1 MKKINEQTIKKRF
14 EGTAPDMRAAKKR
27 SKSTPDI
34 IDGEALI
41 PNHLL
46 EVGKGKTYCI
56 KTYGC
61 QMNEHDTEVM
71 SGLLEMIGYTS
82 NDNMETADV
91 VILNTCAIR
100 ENAENKVFGKIGS
113 LKHLKQENP
122 EKIFAVCGCM
132 SQEEDVVNKLLT
144 KYSYIDLIFGT
155 HNIHRLPS
163 LLDDAMKAK
172 AMVVEVWSQEGD
184 IVENLPRERASQTK
198 AWVNIIYG
206 CDKFCTYCIVPYTRG
221 KERSRMPE
229 DILDEIRELKAQ
241 DYKEVTLL
249 GQNVN
254 AYGKDLD
261 GYSMA
266 NLLEDVAKIGI
277 PRVRFTTSHPWDFD
291 SAMIDV
297 IAKYDNIMPHMH
309 LPVQS
314 GNNEILKI
322 MGRNYTREKYLE
334 LFDELKSKIP
344 NLSTSTDIIVGYP
357 NETEEQFL
365 DTLSIYDYCQ
375 YDTAFTFIYSPREGT
390 PAAKMKDNVLQ
401 DVKKDRLKRL
411 NDKVKLYSRQNNDR
425 MIGQTVK
432 VLVDGPSQK
441 DESVLAGYTE
451 GMKLVHFTSDANI
464 AGQIVDVKITEA
476 RTFNL
481 YGDLV
486 E

>member
-1 MKKINEQTIKKRF
+1 MKEINQANIKKRF
-14 EGTAPDMRAAKKR
+14 EGVAPDMRAAKKR
-27 SKSTPDI
+27 SKNAPEV

-41 PNHLL
+41 TPELINL
-46 EVGKGKTYCI
+46 GQGKTYCI
-56 KTYGC
+56 QTYGC

-71 SGLLEMIGYTS
+71 SGLLEMIGYTAT
-82 NDNMETADV
+82 NEIEQADLI
-91 VILNTCAIR
+91 ILNTCAVR
-100 ENAENKVFGKIGS
+100 ENAENKVFGKLGD
-113 LKHLKQENP
+113 LKHLKKENP

-132 SQEEDVVNKLLT
+132 SQEEDIVNTLLT
-144 KYSYIDLIFGT
+144 KFNYVDLIFGT

-163 LLDDAMKAK
+163 LIDDALKSK

-184 IVENLPRERASQTK
+184 IVENLPRERASKTK

-229 DILDEIRELKAQ
+229 DILDEIRQLKAE

-297 IAKYDNIMPHMH
+297 IAKYDNIMPQIH

-322 MGRNYTREKYLE
+322 MGRSYTREQYLK
-334 LFDELKSKIP
+334 LFDELTTKVKG
-344 NLSTSTDIIVGYP
+344 LATSTDIIVGYP

-365 DTLSIYDYCQ
+365 DTLSVYDYCQ

-390 PAAKMKDNVLQ
+390 PAAKMKDNVEMA
-401 DVKKDRLKRL
+401 VKKDRLSSL
-411 NDKVKLYSRQNNDR
+411 QAKVKEYALAKNQA
-425 MIGQTVK
+425 MVGKTLK
-432 VLVDGPSQK
+432 VLIDGPSQK
-441 DESVLAGYTE
+441 DETVLAGYSE
-451 GMKLVHFTSDANI
+451 ELKLVHLKADSKHI
-464 AGQIVDVKITEA
+464 GQIVEVKITEA
-476 RTFNL
+476 KSFNL
-481 YGDLV
+481 YGELV

>member
-1 MKKINEQTIKKRF
+1 MKELNAESIRKRF

-27 SKSTPDI
+27 SRNTPDV

-41 PNHLL
+41 PMELL
-46 EVGKGKTYCI
+46 NIGNNKTYCI

-61 QMNEHDTEVM
+61 QMNEHDTEIM
-71 SGLLEMIGYTS
+71 SGLLEMIGYTATE
-82 NDNMETADV
+82 DIEAADV
-91 VILNTCAIR
+91 VIFNTCAVR

-113 LKHLKQENP
+113 LKKLKLENP

-132 SQEEDVVNKLLT
+132 SQEEDIVTKLLT
-144 KYSYIDLIFGT
+144 KYNYIDLIFGT
-155 HNIHRLPS
+155 HNIHRLPA
-163 LLDDAMKAK
+163 LIDDAMKSK

-184 IVENLPRERASQTK
+184 IVENLPRERASKTK

-221 KERSRMPE
+221 KERSRRPE
-229 DILDEIRELKAQ
+229 DILEEIRELKAEG
-241 DYKEVTLL
+241 YKEVTLL

-254 AYGKDLD
+254 AYGKDIE
-261 GYSMA
+261 GYTMA

-291 SAMIDV
+291 SAMIDI

-314 GNNEILKI
+314 GNNDILKI
-322 MGRNYTREKYLE
+322 MGRNYTREGYLK
-334 LFDELKSKIP
+334 LYDEFVEKIP

-390 PAAKMKDNVLQ
+390 PAAKMKDNV
-401 DVKKDRLKRL
+401 DPAVKKDRLNRL
-411 NDKVKLYSRQNNDR
+411 SAKAKEYSLQKNQALVGTT
-425 MIGQTVK
+425 MK

-441 DESVLAGYTE
+441 DETILAGYTE
-451 GMKLVHFTSDANI
+451 SLKLVHFTGDKSL
-464 AGQIVDVKITEA
+464 AGEIVDVKINRA
-476 RTFNL
+476 NTFNL

>member
-1 MKKINEQTIKKRF
+1 MKTVNPETIKKRF

-27 SKSTPDI
+27 SKNSPEV

-41 PNHLL
+41 PDHLINIGN
-46 EVGKGKTYCI
+46 GKLYCI

-82 NDNMETADV
+82 TEVIEDADV
-91 VILNTCAIR
+91 VILNTCAVR

-113 LKHLKQENP
+113 LKYLKKENP

-132 SQEEDVVNKLLT
+132 SQEEDVVTELLT
-144 KYSYIDLIFGT
+144 KYNYIDLIFGT
-155 HNIHRLPS
+155 HNIHRLPT

-184 IVENLPRERASQTK
+184 IVENLPRERASKTK

-229 DILDEIRELKAQ
+229 DILDEIRELKEL

-254 AYGKDLD
+254 AYGKDLE

-291 SAMIDV
+291 SEMIDV

-334 LFDELKSKIP
+334 LFDELTSKIKG
-344 NLSTSTDIIVGYP
+344 LSTSTDIIVGYP

-390 PAAKMKDNVLQ
+390 PAAKMKDNV
-401 DVKKDRLKRL
+401 DIAVKKDRLQRL
-411 NDKVKLYSRQNNDR
+411 QEKYRYYAKQKNDAMV
-425 MIGQTVK
+425 GQIVK
-432 VLVDGPSQK
+432 VLIDGPSQK
-441 DESVLAGYTE
+441 DETVLAGYSE
-451 GMKLVHFTSDANI
+451 GLKLVHFKGAENL

-476 RTFNL
+476 KTYNL
-481 YGDLV
+481 FGELV

>member
-1 MKKINEQTIKKRF
+1 MKELNAESIKKRF
-14 EGTAPDMRAAKKR
+14 EGTTPDMRAAKKR
-27 SKSTPDI
+27 SRNTPDV

-41 PNHLL
+41 PMELL
-46 EVGKGKTYCI
+46 NIGNNKTYCI

-61 QMNEHDTEVM
+61 QMNEHDTEIM
-71 SGLLEMIGYTS
+71 SGLLEMIGYTATE
-82 NDNMETADV
+82 DIEAADV
-91 VILNTCAIR
+91 VIFNTCAVR

-113 LKHLKQENP
+113 LKKLKLENP

-132 SQEEDVVNKLLT
+132 SQEEEIVTKLLT

-155 HNIHRLPS
+155 HNIHRLPA
-163 LLDDAMKAK
+163 LIDDAMKSK

-184 IVENLPRERASQTK
+184 IVENLPRERASKTK

-221 KERSRMPE
+221 KERSRRPE
-229 DILDEIRELKAQ
+229 DILEEIRELKAEG
-241 DYKEVTLL
+241 YKEVTLL

-254 AYGKDLD
+254 AYGKDIE
-261 GYSMA
+261 GYTMA

-291 SAMIDV
+291 SAMIDI

-314 GNNEILKI
+314 GNNDILKI
-322 MGRNYTREKYLE
+322 MGRNYTREGYLK
-334 LFDELKSKIP
+334 LYDEFVEKIP

-390 PAAKMKDNVLQ
+390 PAAKMKDNV
-401 DVKKDRLKRL
+401 DPAVKKDRLNRL
-411 NDKVKLYSRQNNDR
+411 SVKVKEYSLQKNQALVGTT
-425 MIGQTVK
+425 MK

-441 DESVLAGYTE
+441 DETILAGYTE
-451 GMKLVHFTSDANI
+451 SLKLVHFTGDESL
-464 AGQIVDVKITEA
+464 AGEIVEVKINRA
-476 RTFNL
+476 NTFNL

>member
-1 MKKINEQTIKKRF
+1 MKELNADSIRKRF

-27 SKSTPDI
+27 SRNTPDV

-41 PNHLL
+41 PMELL
-46 EVGKGKTYCI
+46 EIGKNKTYCI
-56 KTYGC
+56 QTYGC
-61 QMNEHDTEVM
+61 QMNEHDTEIM

-82 NDNMETADV
+82 TEDIEAADV
-91 VILNTCAIR
+91 VIFNTCAIR

-113 LKHLKQENP
+113 LKKLKLENP

-132 SQEEDVVNKLLT
+132 SQEEDIVTKLLT
-144 KYSYIDLIFGT
+144 KYNYIDLIFGT

-163 LLDDAMKAK
+163 LIDDAMKSK

-184 IVENLPRERASQTK
+184 IVENLPRERASKTK

-221 KERSRMPE
+221 KERSRRPE

-254 AYGKDLD
+254 AYGKDID

-291 SAMIDV
+291 SAMIDI

-314 GNNEILKI
+314 GNNDILKI
-322 MGRNYTREKYLE
+322 MGRNYTREGYLK
-334 LFDELKSKIP
+334 LFDEFTEKIP

-375 YDTAFTFIYSPREGT
+375 YDSAFTFIYSPREGT
-390 PAAKMKDNVLQ
+390 PAAKMKDNV
-401 DVKKDRLKRL
+401 DPEVKKDRLNRL
-411 NDKVKLYSRQNNDR
+411 SAKAKEYSLQKNQSLVGTT
-425 MIGQTVK
+425 MK

-441 DESVLAGYTE
+441 DETILAGYTE
-451 GMKLVHFTSDANI
+451 SLKLVHFTGSKEL
-464 AGQIVDVKITEA
+464 AGEIVNVKINRA
-476 RTFNL
+476 NTFNL

-486 E
+486 D

>member
-1 MKKINEQTIKKRF
+1 MKKVNEATIRKRF

-27 SKSTPDI
+27 SRNTPDV

-41 PNHLL
+41 PNHLIDI
-46 EVGKGKTYCI
+46 GKGKTYRI
-56 KTYGC
+56 ETYGC

-82 NDNMETADV
+82 TEIIEEADI

-113 LKHLKQENP
+113 LKHLKKENP

-132 SQEEDVVNKLLT
+132 SQEEDVVTKLLS
-144 KYSYIDLIFGT
+144 KYNYIDLIFGT
-155 HNIHRLPS
+155 HNIHRLPT
-163 LLDDAMKAK
+163 LIDDAMKAK

-184 IVENLPRERASQTK
+184 IVENLPRERASKTK

-229 DILDEIRELKAQ
+229 DILAEIRELKEQ

-254 AYGKDLD
+254 AYGKDLE

-291 SAMIDV
+291 SEMIDI

-314 GNNEILKI
+314 GNNDILKI
-322 MGRNYTREKYLE
+322 MGRNYTREMYLE
-334 LFDELKSKIP
+334 LFDELKSKIKGM
-344 NLSTSTDIIVGYP
+344 STTTDIIVGYP
-357 NETEEQFL
+357 NETEEQFQ
-365 DTLSIYDYCQ
+365 DTLSIYDYCE
-375 YDTAFTFIYSPREGT
+375 YDTAFTFVYSPREGT
-390 PAAKMKDNVLQ
+390 PAAKMKDNV
-401 DVKKDRLKRL
+401 DMDIKKDRLYRL
-411 NDKVKLYSRQNNDR
+411 NEKVKHYANEKNQA
-425 MIGQTVK
+425 MVGTVVK
-432 VLVDGPSQK
+432 VLIDGPSQK
-441 DESVLAGYTE
+441 DETILAGYSE
-451 GMKLVHFTSDANI
+451 ELKLVHIKGSEQLI
-464 AGQIVDVKITEA
+464 GQIVDVKITEA
-476 RTFNL
+476 KTFNL
-481 YGDLV
+481 YGELV

>member
-1 MKKINEQTIKKRF
+1 MKKLSKESIRKRF
-14 EGTAPDMRAAKKR
+14 EGTAPDLRAAKKR
-27 SKSTPDI
+27 SKVNPSV

-41 PNHLL
+41 PNNLINIGN
-46 EVGKGKTYCI
+46 GKKYCI
-56 KTYGC
+56 QTYGC

-71 SGLLEMIGYTS
+71 RGLLEMIGYTS
-82 NDNMETADV
+82 TDVIEDADV
-91 VILNTCAIR
+91 VILNTCAVR

-113 LKHLKQENP
+113 LKHLKLENP

-132 SQEEDVVNKLLT
+132 SQEEDVVNKILT
-144 KYSYIDLIFGT
+144 KYNYIDLIFGT
-155 HNIHRLPS
+155 HNIHRLPT
-163 LLDDAMKAK
+163 LLDDAMKSK

-184 IVENLPRERASQTK
+184 IVENLPRERASKTK

-229 DILDEIRELKAQ
+229 DILEEIRQLKQ
-241 DYKEVTLL
+241 LDYKEVTLL

-277 PRVRFTTSHPWDFD
+277 PRVRFTTSHPWDFN
-291 SAMIDV
+291 SEMIDI

-322 MGRNYTREKYLE
+322 MGRNYSRENYLQ
-334 LFDELKSKIP
+334 LFDELSAKIKGM
-344 NLSTSTDIIVGYP
+344 SSSTDIIVGYP
-357 NETEEQFL
+357 NETEEQFE
-365 DTLSIYDYCQ
+365 DTLSLYDYCKF
-375 YDTAFTFIYSPREGT
+375 DTAYTFVYSPREGT
-390 PAAKMKDNVLQ
+390 PAAKMEDNIAL
-401 DVKKDRLKRL
+401 DVKKERLYRL
-411 NDKVKLYSRQNNDR
+411 NEKVKHYANEKNQMLV
-425 MIGQTVK
+425 GQVLK
-432 VLVDGPSQK
+432 VLIDGPSQK
-441 DESVLAGYTE
+441 DETILAGYSE
-451 GMKLVHFTSDANI
+451 EMKLVHLQGSEDLI
-464 AGQIVDVKITEA
+464 GKIVNVKITEA
-476 RTFNL
+476 KTFNL
-481 YGDLV
+481 FGELC

>member
-1 MKKINEQTIKKRF
+1 MKKINEANIKKRF

-27 SKSTPDI
+27 SKNTPDV

-41 PNHLL
+41 PNHLI
-46 EVGKGKTYCI
+46 EIGKGKSYCI
-56 KTYGC
+56 QTYGC

-82 NDNMETADV
+82 TDVIEEADV

-132 SQEEDVVNKLLT
+132 SQEEDIVTKLLT
-144 KYSYIDLIFGT
+144 KYNYIDLIFGT

-163 LLDDAMKAK
+163 LIDDAMKSK

-184 IVENLPRERASQTK
+184 IVENLPRERASKTK

-229 DILDEIRELKAQ
+229 DILAEIQELKDQ

-254 AYGKDLD
+254 AYGKDID

-291 SAMIDV
+291 SSMIDI

-314 GNNEILKI
+314 GNNDILKI
-322 MGRNYTREKYLE
+322 MGRNYTREGYLK
-334 LFDELKSKIP
+334 LFDEFVEKIP
-344 NLSTSTDIIVGYP
+344 NLSTSTDTIVGYP
-357 NETEEQFL
+357 NETEEQFQ
-365 DTLSIYDYCQ
+365 DTLSIYDYCK
-375 YDTAFTFIYSPREGT
+375 YDTAFTFVYSPREGT
-390 PAAKMKDNVLQ
+390 PAAKMKDNV
-401 DVKKDRLKRL
+401 DMDIKKDRLYRL
-411 NDKVKLYSRQNNDR
+411 NDKVKMYANEKNQALV
-425 MIGQTVK
+425 GETLK
-432 VLVDGPSQK
+432 VLIDGPSQK
-441 DESVLAGYTE
+441 DETILAGYSE
-451 GMKLVHFTSDANI
+451 GLKLVHIKGSEDLV
-464 AGQIVDVKITEA
+464 GQIVEVKITEA
-476 RTFNL
+476 KTFNL
-481 YGDLV
+481 YGELV
-486 E
+486 D

>member
-1 MKKINEQTIKKRF
+1 MKKVNEATIKKRF
-14 EGTAPDMRAAKKR
+14 EGTRPDMRSAKKR
-27 SKSTPDI
+27 SKDNPEV

-41 PNHLL
+41 PNHLV
-46 EVGKGKTYCI
+46 EIGVGKTYCI
-56 KTYGC
+56 QTYGC

-71 SGLLEMIGYTS
+71 SGLLELIGYTS
-82 NDNMETADV
+82 TNVIEEADI
-91 VILNTCAIR
+91 VILNTCAVR

-113 LKHLKQENP
+113 LKHLKKENP

-132 SQEEDVVNKLLT
+132 SQEEDVVTKLLT
-144 KYSYIDLIFGT
+144 KYNYIDLIFGT

-163 LLDDAMKAK
+163 LIDDAMKSK

-184 IVENLPRERASQTK
+184 IVENLPRERASKTK

-221 KERSRMPE
+221 KERSRMPQ
-229 DILDEIRELKAQ
+229 DILDEIQELKDQ

-291 SAMIDV
+291 SDMIDI
-297 IAKYDNIMPHMH
+297 IAKYDNIMPQIH

-334 LFDELKSKIP
+334 LFDELTAKIKGMA
-344 NLSTSTDIIVGYP
+344 TSTDIIVGYP
-357 NETEEQFL
+357 NETEEQFE
-365 DTLSIYDYCQ
+365 DTLSIYDYCK
-375 YDTAFTFIYSPREGT
+375 YDTAFTFVYSPREGT
-390 PAAKMKDNVLQ
+390 PAAKMDDNVDL
-401 DVKKDRLKRL
+401 DIKKQRLYRL
-411 NDKVKLYSRQNNDR
+411 NEKVKQYANEKNQAMVGRTL
-425 MIGQTVK
+425 K

-441 DESVLAGYTE
+441 DETILAGYSE
-451 GMKLVHFTSDANI
+451 ELKLVHLKADESVI
-464 AGQIVDVKITEA
+464 GQIVEVKITEA
-476 RTFNL
+476 KTFNL
-481 YGDLV
+481 YGELV

>member
-1 MKKINEQTIKKRF
+1 MKKVNEETIKKRF
-14 EGTAPDMRAAKKR
+14 EGVTPDMRAAKKR
-27 SKSTPDI
+27 SKSSPDV

-41 PNHLL
+41 PNHLIDIG
-46 EVGKGKTYCI
+46 VGKTYCI
-56 KTYGC
+56 QTYGC

-71 SGLLEMIGYTS
+71 SGLLELIGYTATS
-82 NDNMETADV
+82 VIEEADI
-91 VILNTCAIR
+91 VILNTCAVR

-113 LKHLKQENP
+113 LKYLKKENP

-132 SQEEDVVNKLLT
+132 SQEEDVVTKLLT
-144 KYSYIDLIFGT
+144 KYNYIDLIFGT

-163 LLDDAMKAK
+163 LIDDAMKAK

-184 IVENLPRERASQTK
+184 IVENLPRERASKTK

-221 KERSRMPE
+221 KERSRMPQ
-229 DILDEIRELKAQ
+229 DILAEIQELKDQ

-261 GYSMA
+261 AYSMA

-291 SAMIDV
+291 SEMIDV
-297 IAKYDNIMPHMH
+297 IAKYDNIMPQIH

-314 GNNEILKI
+314 GNNDILKI

-334 LFDELKSKIP
+334 LFDELRSKIKGMV
-344 NLSTSTDIIVGYP
+344 TSTDIIVGYP
-357 NETEEQFL
+357 NETEEQFE

-375 YDTAFTFIYSPREGT
+375 YDTAYTFVYSPREGT
-390 PAAKMKDNVLQ
+390 PAAKMEDNVELEI
-401 DVKKDRLKRL
+401 KKQRLYRL
-411 NDKVKLYSRQNNDR
+411 NEKVKHYANLKNQA
-425 MIGQTVK
+425 MLGKTLK
-432 VLVDGPSQK
+432 VLIDGPSQK
-441 DESVLAGYTE
+441 DQTILAGYSE
-451 GMKLVHFTSDANI
+451 ELKLVHIKGSEDLI
-464 AGQIVDVKITEA
+464 GQIVNVKITDA
-476 RTFNL
+476 KTFNL
-481 YGDLV
+481 YGELV

>member
-1 MKKINEQTIKKRF
+1 MKELNKETIRKRF

-27 SKSTPDI
+27 SRTAPDV

-41 PNHLL
+41 PNELMT
-46 EVGKGKTYCI
+46 VGKGKTYII

-71 SGLLEMIGYTS
+71 SGLLEMIGYTVTE
-82 NDNMETADV
+82 DIEKADV
-91 VILNTCAIR
+91 VILNTCAVR

-113 LKHLKQENP
+113 LKHLKKENP

-132 SQEEDVVNKLLT
+132 SQEEDVVTKLLT
-144 KYSYIDLIFGT
+144 KYNYIDLIFGT

-184 IVENLPRERASQTK
+184 IVENLPRERASKTK

-229 DILDEIRELKAQ
+229 DILEEIRELKAQ

-254 AYGKDLD
+254 AYGKDLE
-261 GYSMA
+261 GYGMA
-266 NLLEDVAKIGI
+266 ELLEDVAKIGI

-314 GNNEILKI
+314 GNNDILKI
-322 MGRNYTREKYLE
+322 MGRNYTREMYLQ
-334 LFDELKSKIP
+334 LFDELVEKIP

-390 PAAKMKDNVLQ
+390 PAAKMKDNVELE
-401 DVKKDRLKRL
+401 VKKDRLNRL
-411 NDKVKLYSRQNNDR
+411 SDKVRFYAREKNEA
-425 MIGQTVK
+425 MVGKTVK

-441 DESVLAGYTE
+441 DENVLAGYTE
-451 GMKLVHFTSDANI
+451 GLKLVHFTGSKQL
-464 AGQIVDVKITEA
+464 AGQIVEVKITEA
-476 RTFNL
+476 KTFNL

>member
-1 MKKINEQTIKKRF
+1 MKELNKESIRKRF

-27 SKSTPDI
+27 SRTAPDV

-41 PNHLL
+41 PNQLINI
-46 EVGKGKTYCI
+46 GKGKTYLI

-71 SGLLEMIGYTS
+71 SGLLEMIGYTAT
-82 NDNMETADV
+82 DDIEKADV
-91 VILNTCAIR
+91 IILNTCAIR

-113 LKHLKQENP
+113 LKYLKKENP

-132 SQEEDVVNKLLT
+132 SQEEDVVTKLLT
-144 KYSYIDLIFGT
+144 KYNYVDLIFGT

-184 IVENLPRERASQTK
+184 IVENLPRERASKTK

-221 KERSRMPE
+221 KERSRKPE
-229 DILDEIRELKAQ
+229 DILAEIRELKAQ

-254 AYGKDLD
+254 AYGKDLE
-261 GYSMA
+261 GYGMA
-266 NLLEDVAKIGI
+266 ELLEDVAKIGI

-291 SAMIDV
+291 SAMIDI

-314 GNNEILKI
+314 GNNDILKI

-334 LFDELKSKIP
+334 LFDELVEKIP

-365 DTLSIYDYCQ
+365 DTLSIYDYCK

-390 PAAKMKDNVLQ
+390 PAAKMKDNVDLE
-401 DVKKDRLKRL
+401 VKKDRLNRL
-411 NDKVKLYSRQNNDR
+411 SDKMRFYARSKNEALV
-425 MIGQTVK
+425 GQTVK
-432 VLVDGPSQK
+432 VLIDGPSQK

-451 GMKLVHFTSDANI
+451 SLKLVHFTGSKDL

-476 RTFNL
+476 KTFNL
-481 YGDLV
+481 YGELV

>member
-1 MKKINEQTIKKRF
+1 MKKINEANIKKRF
-14 EGTAPDMRAAKKR
+14 EGTAPNMRAAKKR
-27 SKSTPDI
+27 SKNTPDV

-41 PNHLL
+41 PNHLI
-46 EVGKGKTYCI
+46 EIGKGKSYCI
-56 KTYGC
+56 QTYGC

-82 NDNMETADV
+82 TDVIEEADV

-132 SQEEDVVNKLLT
+132 SQEEDIVTKLLT

-163 LLDDAMKAK
+163 LIDDAMKSK

-184 IVENLPRERASQTK
+184 IVENLPRERASKTK

-229 DILDEIRELKAQ
+229 DILAEIQELKDQ

-254 AYGKDLD
+254 AYGKDID

-291 SAMIDV
+291 SSMIDI

-314 GNNEILKI
+314 GNNDILKI
-322 MGRNYTREKYLE
+322 MGRNYTREGYLK
-334 LFDELKSKIP
+334 LFDEFVEKIP

-357 NETEEQFL
+357 NETEEQFQ
-365 DTLSIYDYCQ
+365 DTLSIYDYCK
-375 YDTAFTFIYSPREGT
+375 YDTAFTFVYSPREGT
-390 PAAKMKDNVLQ
+390 PAAKMKDNV
-401 DVKKDRLKRL
+401 DMEIKKDRLYRL
-411 NDKVKLYSRQNNDR
+411 NDKVKMYANEKNQALV
-425 MIGQTVK
+425 GKTLK
-432 VLVDGPSQK
+432 VLIDGPSQK
-441 DESVLAGYTE
+441 DETILAGYSE
-451 GMKLVHFTSDANI
+451 GLKLVHIKGSEDLV
-464 AGQIVDVKITEA
+464 GQIVEVKITEA
-476 RTFNL
+476 KTFNL
-481 YGDLV
+481 YGELV
-486 E
+486 D

>member
-1 MKKINEQTIKKRF
+1 MKKLNEQSIKKRF

-27 SKSTPDI
+27 SKNAPEV

-41 PNHLL
+41 PTHLI
-46 EVGKGKTYCI
+46 EIGKGKTYCI

-82 NDNMETADV
+82 TDEIEQADV
-91 VILNTCAIR
+91 VILNTCAVR

-113 LKHLKQENP
+113 LKHLKIENP

-132 SQEEDVVNKLLT
+132 SQEEDVVTKLLT
-144 KYSYIDLIFGT
+144 KYNYIDLIFGT

-184 IVENLPRERASQTK
+184 IVENLPRERASKTK

-229 DILDEIRELKAQ
+229 DILEEIRQLKAE

-254 AYGKDLD
+254 AYGKDLE

-314 GNNEILKI
+314 GNNDILKI

-334 LFDELKSKIP
+334 LFDELSLKIP

-365 DTLSIYDYCQ
+365 DTLSIYDYCK
-375 YDTAFTFIYSPREGT
+375 YDTAYTFIYSPREGT
-390 PAAKMKDNVLQ
+390 PAAKMKDNVELE
-401 DVKKDRLKRL
+401 VKKDRLNRL
-411 NDKVKLYSRQNNDR
+411 GEKVKMYARQNNDALV
-425 MIGQTVK
+425 GETVK
-432 VLVDGPSQK
+432 VLIDGPSQK

-451 GMKLVHFTSDANI
+451 GLKLVHFTGDKAL
-464 AGQIVDVKITEA
+464 AGSIVDVKITEA
-476 RTFNL
+476 KTFNL

>member
-1 MKKINEQTIKKRF
+1 MREISKENIKKRF
-14 EGTAPDMRAAKKR
+14 EGTAPDMSAAKKR
-27 SKSTPDI
+27 SKSTPEV

-41 PNHLL
+41 PTHLL
-46 EVGKGKTYCI
+46 NVGKGKTYCI

-71 SGLLEMIGYTS
+71 SGLLEMIGYSHTS
-82 NDNMETADV
+82 VIEEADV
-91 VILNTCAIR
+91 VILNTCAVR

-113 LKHLKQENP
+113 LKNLKIENP

-132 SQEEDVVNKLLT
+132 SQEEDVVTKLLT
-144 KYSYIDLIFGT
+144 KYNFIDLIFGT

-184 IVENLPRERASQTK
+184 IVENLPRERASKTK

-221 KERSRMPE
+221 KERSRQPE
-229 DILDEIRELKAQ
+229 DILEEIRDLKAQ

-254 AYGKDLD
+254 AYGKDLT

-291 SAMIDV
+291 SEMIDI
-297 IAKYDNIMPHMH
+297 IAKYDNIMPQIH

-314 GNNEILKI
+314 GNNDILKI
-322 MGRNYTREKYLE
+322 MGRSYKREDYLK
-334 LFDELKSKIP
+334 LFDELKAKISG
-344 NLSTSTDIIVGYP
+344 LATSTDIIVGYP

-375 YDTAFTFIYSPREGT
+375 YDTAYTFVYSPREGT
-390 PAAKMKDNVLQ
+390 PAAKMKDNVDLEI
-401 DVKKDRLKRL
+401 KKDRLYRL
-411 NDKVKLYSRQNNDR
+411 NEKVKMYANQKNQEMVGKTL
-425 MIGQTVK
+425 K
-432 VLVDGPSQK
+432 VLIDGPSQK
-441 DESVLAGYTE
+441 DEKILAGYSE
-451 GMKLVHFTSDANI
+451 ELKLVHLTGPDSLI
-464 AGQIVDVKITEA
+464 GQIVEVEITEA
-476 RTFNL
+476 KSFNL
-481 YGDLV
+481 YGQLV
-486 E
+486 K

>member
-1 MKKINEQTIKKRF
+1 MKTLNKESIKKRF

-27 SKSTPDI
+27 SKNAPDV

-41 PNHLL
+41 PNELL
-46 EVGKGKTYCI
+46 NIGQDKLYCI
-56 KTYGC
+56 QTYGC

-71 SGLLEMIGYTS
+71 SGLLEMLGYRAT
-82 NDNMETADV
+82 DVIEEADV
-91 VILNTCAIR
+91 VILNTCAVR

-113 LKHLKQENP
+113 LKHLKLENP

-132 SQEEDVVNKLLT
+132 SQEEEVVNKILT
-144 KYSYIDLIFGT
+144 KYNYIDLIFGT

-163 LLDDAMKAK
+163 LLDDAMKSK

-184 IVENLPRERASQTK
+184 IVENLPRERASETK

-221 KERSRMPE
+221 KERSRMPQ
-229 DILDEIRELKAQ
+229 DILEEIRELKAK

-291 SAMIDV
+291 SEMIDV

-322 MGRNYTREKYLE
+322 MGRNYTREGYLK
-334 LFDELKSKIP
+334 LFDELRSKIKGM
-344 NLSTSTDIIVGYP
+344 SSSTDIIVGYP
-357 NETEEQFL
+357 NETEEQFE
-365 DTLSIYDYCQ
+365 DTLSIYDYCK
-375 YDTAFTFIYSPREGT
+375 YDTAYTFVYSPREGT
-390 PAAKMKDNVLQ
+390 PAAKMDDNV
-401 DVKKDRLKRL
+401 DIDIKKNRLYKL
-411 NDKVKLYSRQNNDR
+411 NEKVKQYANEKNQALV
-425 MIGQTVK
+425 GETLK
-432 VLVDGPSQK
+432 VLIDGPSQK
-441 DESVLAGYTE
+441 DETILAGYSE
-451 GMKLVHFTSDANI
+451 QLKLVHLKGGDELI
-464 AGQIVDVKITEA
+464 GEIVNVKITEA
-476 RTFNL
+476 KTFNL
-481 YGDLV
+481 YGELV

>member
-1 MKKINEQTIKKRF
+1 MKKLNEETIKKRF

-27 SKSTPDI
+27 SKNTPEV

-41 PNHLL
+41 PNHLIN
-46 EVGKGKTYCI
+46 VGKGKTYCI

-71 SGLLEMIGYTS
+71 SGLLELIGYSATT
-82 NDNMETADV
+82 DIEKADI
-91 VILNTCAIR
+91 VILNTCAVR

-113 LKHLKQENP
+113 LKHLKKENP

-132 SQEEDVVNKLLT
+132 SQEEDVVKTLLT
-144 KYSYIDLIFGT
+144 KYNFIDLIFGT

-163 LLDDAMKAK
+163 LIDDAMKAK

-184 IVENLPRERASQTK
+184 IVENLPRERASKTK

-291 SAMIDV
+291 SDMIDI
-297 IAKYDNIMPHMH
+297 IAKYDNIMPQIH

-322 MGRNYTREKYLE
+322 MGRNYTREQYLK
-334 LFDELKSKIP
+334 LFDELTSKIKGIA
-344 NLSTSTDIIVGYP
+344 TSTDIIVGYP
-357 NETEEQFL
+357 NETEEQFQ

-375 YDTAFTFIYSPREGT
+375 YDTAFTFVYSPREGT
-390 PAAKMKDNVLQ
+390 PAAKMEDNVELA
-401 DVKKDRLKRL
+401 VKKDRLYRL
-411 NDKVKLYSRQNNDR
+411 NDKVKFYANKKNQAMVGKTL
-425 MIGQTVK
+425 K

-441 DESVLAGYTE
+441 DENILAGYSE
-451 GMKLVHFTSDANI
+451 ELKLVHLKGSKAI
-464 AGQIVDVKITEA
+464 IGEIVEVKITEA
-476 RTFNL
+476 KSFNL
-481 YGDLV
+481 YGELV

>member
-1 MKKINEQTIKKRF
+1 MREISKENIKKRF

-27 SKSTPDI
+27 SKNSPEV

-46 EVGKGKTYCI
+46 NVGKGKTYCI

-71 SGLLEMIGYTS
+71 SGLLELIGYVA
-82 NDNMETADV
+82 NPNMEEADV
-91 VILNTCAIR
+91 VILNTCAVR

-132 SQEEDVVNKLLT
+132 SQEEDVVTKLLT
-144 KYSYIDLIFGT
+144 KYNYIDLIFGT

-184 IVENLPRERASQTK
+184 IVENLPRERASKTK

-221 KERSRMPE
+221 KERSRKPK
-229 DILDEIRELKAQ
+229 DILEEIKDLKQ
-241 DYKEVTLL
+241 QGYKEVTLL

-254 AYGKDLD
+254 AYGKDLT

-291 SAMIDV
+291 SDMIDI
-297 IAKYDNIMPHMH
+297 IAKYDNIMPQIH

-322 MGRNYTREKYLE
+322 MGRSYKREDYLK
-334 LFDELKSKIP
+334 LFDELKTKI
-344 NLSTSTDIIVGYP
+344 NGLATSTDIIVGYP

-375 YDTAFTFIYSPREGT
+375 YDTAYTFVYSPREGT
-390 PAAKMKDNVLQ
+390 PAAKMKDNVDL
-401 DVKKDRLKRL
+401 DIKKDRLYRL
-411 NDKVKLYSRQNNDR
+411 NEKVKFYANEKNQAMVGKTLR
-425 MIGQTVK
+425 
-432 VLVDGPSQK
+432 VLIDGPSQK
-441 DESVLAGYTE
+441 DDSILAGYSE
-451 GMKLVHFTSDANI
+451 ELKLVHLTGSKDLI
-464 AGQIVDVKITEA
+464 GQIVEVKITEA
-476 RTFNL
+476 KSFNL
-481 YGDLV
+481 YGTLV
-486 E
+486 K

>member
-1 MKKINEQTIKKRF
+1 MTKIDKDAIKKRF
-14 EGTAPDMRAAKKR
+14 EGSSPDMRAAKKR
-27 SKSTPDI
+27 SKNTPDV

-41 PNHLL
+41 PNHLVNIG
-46 EVGKGKTYCI
+46 VGKKYCI
-56 KTYGC
+56 QTYGC

-71 SGLLEMIGYTS
+71 SGLLELIGYETT
-82 NDNMETADV
+82 DNVEIADI
-91 VILNTCAIR
+91 VILNTCAVR

-132 SQEEDVVNKLLT
+132 SQEEEIVNTLLK
-144 KYSYIDLIFGT
+144 KYNYIDIIFGT

-163 LLDDAMKAK
+163 LIDEAMKSK

-184 IVENLPRERASQTK
+184 IVENLPRERASKTK

-229 DILDEIRELKAQ
+229 DILAEIQELKDQ
-241 DYKEVTLL
+241 NYKEVTLL

-291 SAMIDV
+291 SEMIDV

-334 LFDELKSKIP
+334 LFDELKSKIKGM
-344 NLSTSTDIIVGYP
+344 STSTDIIVGYP

-375 YDTAFTFIYSPREGT
+375 YDTAYTFVYSPREGT
-390 PAAKMKDNVLQ
+390 PAAKMEDNIAM
-401 DVKKDRLKRL
+401 DVKKERLYRL
-411 NDKVKLYSRQNNDR
+411 NDKVKFYANQKNQAMVGKTL
-425 MIGQTVK
+425 K
-432 VLVDGPSQK
+432 VLIDGPSQK
-441 DESVLAGYTE
+441 DETVLAGYSE
-451 GMKLVHFTSDANI
+451 EMKLVHVKGSEDI
-464 AGQIVDVKITEA
+464 IGKIVNVKITEA
-476 RTFNL
+476 KSFNL
-481 YGDLV
+481 YGELV
-486 E
+486 D